1 MFLGHSVAGERRNLS
16 PMRYVVG
23 HFLHVF
29 AYIPLTRVQL
39 FIDKPRPFAQIE
51 TDAGAHVQ
59 IFTAEGIPSGTE
71 ALMKHS
77 NGCPSECNSH
87 CGDDSVVLCIQS
99 PSSPASWHLGSR
111 RYLFGDPELG
121 VKQPANNNNAFVT
134 SKSKRLKVKV
144 KDSR

>member
-1 MFLGHSVAGERRNLS
+1 MAGERRNLS

-39 FIDKPRPFAQIE
+39 FIEKPRPFAQIE

-71 ALMKHS
+71 ALSASVCS
-77 NGCPSECNSH
+77 NKEPKCQSA
-87 CGDDSVVLCIQS
+87 SVCV
-99 PSSPASWHLGSR
+99 
-111 RYLFGDPELG
+111 
-121 VKQPANNNNAFVT
+121 
-134 SKSKRLKVKV
+134 
-144 KDSR
+144 